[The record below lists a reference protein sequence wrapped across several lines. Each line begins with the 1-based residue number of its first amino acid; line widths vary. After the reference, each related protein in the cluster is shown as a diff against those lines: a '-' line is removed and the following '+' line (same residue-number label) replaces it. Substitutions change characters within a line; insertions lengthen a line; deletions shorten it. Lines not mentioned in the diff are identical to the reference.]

1 MLDIKIGTSFF
12 IHICSIEHITLAS
25 KIISF
30 QVQKGMGLSTARATD
45 YSNSEVD
52 DRSLPELTG
61 LCDIHL
67 MSSLHLLP
75 ASSTVSSPLSLDNRI
90 IGRVFER

>member
-30 QVQKGMGLSTARATD
+30 QVQKGMGLSTARATQI
-45 YSNSEVD
+45 V
-52 DRSLPELTG
+52 R
-61 LCDIHL
+61 L
-67 MSSLHLLP
+67 MTDLY
-75 ASSTVSSPLSLDNRI
+75 LS
-90 IGRVFER
+90 